1 MPTVHRRRYK
11 GQANR
16 TALALFG
23 SPKRMETP
31 EDRESMA
38 LVLLH
43 SSQPAIKM
51 LAQQALDPTFKHTS
65 FGKLAENNGLNIHM
79 LSDEFKAIHKSIGMI
94 RAAPIVQE
102 LIVQAAEDARSR
114 DEKCHTCKGTGQVLD
129 TALMAKGKKEAEARG
144 EEFEEAITRECDA
157 CHGEGTRYVLGD
169 LDRLKMTFET
179 FGLTSKGGGLNLN
192 LDLRKP
198 PDAHESM
205 AELSA
210 SVAPILEG
218 NK

>member
-1 MPTVHRRRYK
+1 MAAITRHRVKGRR
-11 GQANR
+11 APER

-114 DEKCHTCKGTGQVLD
+114 DEKCHTCKGTGKVLD
-129 TALMAKGKKEAEARG
+129 TALMAKVRKK
-144 EEFEEAITRECDA
+144 
-157 CHGEGTRYVLGD
+157 
-169 LDRLKMTFET
+169 
-179 FGLTSKGGGLNLN
+179 
-192 LDLRKP
+192 LRH
-198 PDAHESM
+198 A
-205 AELSA
+205 
-210 SVAPILEG
+210 VR
-218 NK
+218 